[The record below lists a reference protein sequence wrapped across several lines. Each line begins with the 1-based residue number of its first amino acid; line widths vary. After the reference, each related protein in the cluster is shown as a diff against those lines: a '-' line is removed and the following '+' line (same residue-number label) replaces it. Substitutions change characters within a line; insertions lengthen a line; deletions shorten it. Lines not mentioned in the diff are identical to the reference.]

1 MKAVVMAGGEGT
13 RLRPLTCN
21 LPKPMVPVMNKPVME
36 YALRLLREIGITEI
50 AVTLQYLPEHI
61 KAYFGDGS
69 EWGVNLHYYEE
80 ETALGTAGSVKNAE
94 DFLDETFIVV
104 SGDALTDFALG
115 EAVEF
120 HRSRKALATLVLT
133 RVESPLE
140 YGLVLTEP
148 SGAVAR
154 FLEKPSWGEVFSDT
168 VNTGIYIL
176 EPEILQYIP
185 PDTVFD
191 FSRELFPKLLRDKQ
205 GIFGCVLSGYW
216 CDIGNCDMYYQVHLD
231 ILDGKVKIEIDG
243 SRQGLVWIGS
253 GAFVSPEAVVQGP
266 SYIGP
271 GSEIRPGAFLGPYS
285 VLGEGCLVDRGASV
299 KRTITGK
306 GCYLGP
312 QAEVRGAI
320 LGRGVN
326 IQTKAGVFEGAVIGD
341 HSKVGAQA
349 MVKPGVKIWPHKHI
363 EEGRSVL
370 ESVVWSGRV
379 TRNLFGIGGIKGKIN
394 EELTPENTARI
405 GRALGTYLPTGARV
419 VVGTDSISASQLLK
433 DALTSGLSAT
443 GVEVADAGRCLLP
456 VLRYAAHS
464 FQTNCGVYCRVLGPD
479 GHMANLVVVNEN
491 GADLPKREERKV
503 ENIWNREEF
512 RQVPPERIREKTVLP
527 AISSSYTSAML
538 AKVNGDRIKRRR
550 FSVELAAENPY
561 LSGTMAEILD
571 QLGCR
576 VNRVDGRAKMMDGDS
591 SPLETGM
598 ALSQLRRRLCEKN
611 FGIGLYLYDGGQKL
625 ALVDRQGRVIK
636 EEEYIALLVNLF
648 GRCFQTVYIP
658 LYLPQAVE
666 NSLRGSGQKVIRT
679 KSSPDSLMEAMLK
692 GGEIEQFC
700 LYADG
705 LYAAMKI
712 LEHLANHDRE
722 LEDEIEVLPVLNY
735 HKRETRVAWEHKGR
749 VIRRLAEE
757 KGLGLTDDYLEGV
770 RLENPDGWTLVL
782 PDDERPVCRIYSEAF
797 SQEVAEALTDFY
809 EQKIKEI
816 CSDEN

>member
-271 GSEIRPGAFLGPYS
+271 GSEIRPGAFF
-285 VLGEGCLVDRGASV
+285 GA
-299 KRTITGK
+299 
-306 GCYLGP
+306 
-312 QAEVRGAI
+312 
-320 LGRGVN
+320 
-326 IQTKAGVFEGAVIGD
+326 
-341 HSKVGAQA
+341 
-349 MVKPGVKIWPHKHI
+349 
-363 EEGRSVL
+363 
-370 ESVVWSGRV
+370 
-379 TRNLFGIGGIKGKIN
+379 LFG
-394 EELTPENTARI
+394 
-405 GRALGTYLPTGARV
+405 
-419 VVGTDSISASQLLK
+419 
-433 DALTSGLSAT
+433 
-443 GVEVADAGRCLLP
+443 
-456 VLRYAAHS
+456 
-464 FQTNCGVYCRVLGPD
+464 
-479 GHMANLVVVNEN
+479 
-491 GADLPKREERKV
+491 
-503 ENIWNREEF
+503 
-512 RQVPPERIREKTVLP
+512 
-527 AISSSYTSAML
+527 
-538 AKVNGDRIKRRR
+538 
-550 FSVELAAENPY
+550 
-561 LSGTMAEILD
+561 
-571 QLGCR
+571 
-576 VNRVDGRAKMMDGDS
+576 
-591 SPLETGM
+591 
-598 ALSQLRRRLCEKN
+598 
-611 FGIGLYLYDGGQKL
+611 
-625 ALVDRQGRVIK
+625 
-636 EEEYIALLVNLF
+636 
-648 GRCFQTVYIP
+648 
-658 LYLPQAVE
+658 
-666 NSLRGSGQKVIRT
+666 
-679 KSSPDSLMEAMLK
+679 
-692 GGEIEQFC
+692 
-700 LYADG
+700 
-705 LYAAMKI
+705 
-712 LEHLANHDRE
+712 
-722 LEDEIEVLPVLNY
+722 
-735 HKRETRVAWEHKGR
+735 
-749 VIRRLAEE
+749 
-757 KGLGLTDDYLEGV
+757 V
-770 RLENPDGWTLVL
+770 R
-782 PDDERPVCRIYSEAF
+782 
-797 SQEVAEALTDFY
+797 
-809 EQKIKEI
+809 
-816 CSDEN
+816 